1 MHSFDSDTTEGKKS
15 NCMQH
20 FGITMCLL
28 DKGYL
33 KKNRHSGNVCIN
45 TVKILHKYHE
55 V

>member
-20 FGITMCLL
+20 FVITMWLL

-33 KKNRHSGNVCIN
+33 KKTDAVVIFVL
-45 TVKILHKYHE
+45 TL
-55 V
+55 

>member
-20 FGITMCLL
+20 FVITMWLL

-33 KKNRHSGNVCIN
+33 KKNRRSGNFCIN
-45 TVKILHKYHE
+45 TVKFLHKDHE